1 MATARILIVLGSD
14 SDLPTME
21 DGLNFLKTIG
31 VPYALDISSAHRH
44 PEKTVALAQKAR
56 EQGIE
61 VIIAA
66 AGLAAHLPG
75 VVAANTTL
83 PVIGIPLKGEALNG
97 LDALLSIVQMPKGV
111 PVATVGVNSSRNASI
126 LACEILSIK
135 YPQIRKKMEQL
146 KETMRN
152 EVEQK
157 SRQVAHNTA
166 KIGSRAGTRLRVRQG
181 ARKKGQ

>member
-1 MATARILIVLGSD
+1 MAIAKILIILGSD
-14 SDLPTME
+14 SDLSTME
-21 DGLNFLKTIG
+21 DGLSFLKAVG

-44 PEKTVALAQKAR
+44 PEKTVILAQKAR
-56 EQGIE
+56 ERGIE

-75 VVAANTTL
+75 VVASHTTL
-83 PVIGIPLKGEALNG
+83 PVIGIPLKGDALNG

-111 PVATVGVNSSRNASI
+111 PVATVGVNASRNACI

-135 YPQIRKKMEQL
+135 YPEIMKKMEQL
-146 KETMRN
+146 KEAMRN

-157 SRQVAHNTA
+157 SKKIAHNTA
-166 KIGSRAGTRLRVRQG
+166 KAGSRGKGQG
-181 ARKKGQ
+181 PRKKAQ

>member
-1 MATARILIVLGSD
+1 MVTLLISTKRRNFMAAPKVLIILGSD
-14 SDLPTME
+14 SDLPIME
-21 DGLNFLKTIG
+21 DGLKFLKAMG
-31 VPYALDISSAHRH
+31 VGYTLDISSAHRH

-56 EQGIE
+56 AQGIE

-75 VVAANTTL
+75 VVASHTTL

-111 PVATVGVNSSRNASI
+111 PVATVGVNSSRNACI

-135 YPQIRKKMEQL
+135 YRRIRERMETL

-157 SRQVAHNTA
+157 SKQ
-166 KIGSRAGTRLRVRQG
+166 LRHSTGKAG
-181 ARKKGQ
+181 ARAKK

>member
-1 MATARILIVLGSD
+1 MTAPRILIILGSD
-14 SDLPTME
+14 SDLPIIE
-21 DGLNFLKTIG
+21 DGLNFLKTMD
-31 VPYALDISSAHRH
+31 VAYALDISSAHRH
-44 PEKTVALAQKAR
+44 PEKTVTLAQKAR
-56 EQGIE
+56 GQGIE

-75 VVAANTTL
+75 VIASHTTL

-97 LDALLSIVQMPKGV
+97 LDSLLSIVQMPKGV
-111 PVATVGVNSSRNASI
+111 PVATVGVNSSRNACI

-135 YPQIRKKMEQL
+135 YPQISRKMELL

-157 SRQVAHNTA
+157 SRKIAHHTA
-166 KIGSRAGTRLRVRQG
+166 KVESPKRPQAGTGRGSR
-181 ARKKGQ
+181 KIK